1 MAKSFD
7 QAYIRKILPQKPP
20 FLFIDRVTEFAAGQG
35 LSAVK
40 EVTANDLYAV
50 DQADGSRIFP
60 QTLMIEAAA
69 QAASFFVYQTLVERG
84 SPENRT
90 IVLGKI
96 KADIKEAAEA
106 GDVLQLKVL
115 SGKIMASGGYADVE
129 LAAGEKRK
137 LGETQVFYSFLK

>member
-1 MAKSFD
+1 MSKSFD

-20 FLFIDRVTEFAAGQG
+20 FLLIDRVTEFAAGHA

-40 EVTANDLYAV
+40 EITANDLYV
-50 DQADGSRIFP
+50 LQQADGSRIFP

-69 QAASFFVYQTLVERG
+69 QAASFFVYQTLAEQG
-84 SPENRT
+84 SPEKRT

-96 KADIKEAAEA
+96 KANITAAVEV

-115 SGKIMASGGYADVE
+115 SGKIMASSGYADVE
-129 LAAGEKRK
+129 LADREKK
-137 LGETQVFYSFLK
+137 VLGDVQVFYSMNI